1 MTFDPKPN
9 RFPCL
14 PPRPKPFHM
23 SEPAMQN
30 GLWSF
35 WLTADDS
42 VLQFV
47 NNLNCILPVAQSP
60 FFRRT
65 SGRVMVSINPRYDHQ
80 EAWTWIYSLL
90 EAETQI
96 IDLGETW
103 EEAIELAC
111 QSEDEY

>member
-1 MTFDPKPN
+1 MT
-9 RFPCL
+9 
-14 PPRPKPFHM
+14 
-23 SEPAMQN
+23 EPAMQN